1 MGRGVRDFLAGVG
14 RGVRAVGRGLRAAG
28 ADIAGQMF
36 GSTGPADPST
46 WQGRMTNIAAN
57 NANPMAIAQ
66 TGRAFMNAYGGGPR
80 GDPAMRA
87 SAGQVS
93 YAAAAHGNRPATGS
107 VVSRGFLGASSL
119 GPSGYGPGGAR
130 MVEPRNAL
138 GYTVG
143 QAPGLPQTG
152 FRMAGTDGG
161 PGGVPTPPTRAAGA
175 TTAAAPGRPSGG
187 GGDGLGA
194 GLGGPVSAPRTG
206 GYTPFGATAI
216 RGGAARAMF
225 AAMKQPRGE
234 RQFHNQAN

>member
-14 RGVRAVGRGLRAAG
+14 RGLRAAS

-87 SAGQVS
+87 SAGQIS

-130 MVEPRNAL
+130 TVAPRNAL

-143 QAPGLPQTG
+143 QAPGLPQAG

-187 GGDGLGA
+187 GAGLGA

-216 RGGAARAMF
+216 RGEAARAMF
-225 AAMKQPRGE
+225 AAMKQIGGE
-234 RQFHNQAN
+234 RQFHNQQN